1 MAKSVDQLSIAELQ
15 KIIKERKKLAVKAP
29 ALRKEKAKLLKRLT
43 AIDAELAKLGP
54 RPGRRPG
61 TKNAAPKKARRGRPP
76 QKAAAAPASTAKLKA
91 VSGKRLP
98 RGSVQNAVLKVL
110 AKGPMSPAAATK
122 AVNATEIEGV
132 SPKAVAVAIAKMT
145 KTGKVIKTGRAMYK
159 TVK

>member
-110 AKGPMSPAAATK
+110 AKGPMSPAAAT
-122 AVNATEIEGV
+122 VGSVV
-132 SPKAVAVAIAKMT
+132 SPLAEFPE
-145 KTGKVIKTGRAMYK
+145 KVIVPTAAEAARGLC
-159 TVK
+159 VSFS